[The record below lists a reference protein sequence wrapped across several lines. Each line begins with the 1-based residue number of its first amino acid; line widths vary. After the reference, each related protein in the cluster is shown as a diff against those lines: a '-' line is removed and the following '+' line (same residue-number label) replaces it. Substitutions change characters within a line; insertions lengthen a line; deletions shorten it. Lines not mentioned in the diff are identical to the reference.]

1 MLDLHIQIHQAHH
14 LTKERN
20 KAMAE
25 DKKTNN
31 INSTIEKGKSD
42 VLGSVSG
49 AKKMKPVLKKTT
61 QKQQKKK

>member
-1 MLDLHIQIHQAHH
+1 
-14 LTKERN
+14 
-20 KAMAE
+20 MAE